1 MEGKKLVGD
10 YVAGG
15 LALAL
20 ALPLALALALDD
32 DGGGGGG
39 DGYDGNGVDCG
50 AEELGV
56 IEVTLS

>member
-10 YVAGG
+10 SVTVG

-20 ALPLALALALDD
+20 
-32 DGGGGGG
+32 DGDGG
-39 DGYDGNGVDCG
+39 DGDDIDSG

-56 IEVTLS
+56 VEVTLS

>member
-20 ALPLALALALDD
+20 AFVLALALDD
-32 DGGGGGG
+32 GGGG
-39 DGYDGNGVDCG
+39 DGDDGGGVDSG

>member
-10 YVAGG
+10 SVTVG

-20 ALPLALALALDD
+20 AL
-32 DGGGGGG
+32 DGDGG
-39 DGYDGNGVDCG
+39 DGDDIDSG

-56 IEVTLS
+56 VEVTLS